1 MSSQIYDILG
11 IDLELLMVQKKTP
24 KKALRWQYL
33 YSIYGLDRI
42 LLASKWLQ
50 QKDTSKIIAGI
61 C

>member
-11 IDLELLMVQKKTP
+11 IDLELLMVQKKNP